1 MLFFGAGLGLRCSAG
16 FSVAAARGGYVL
28 QCAGFSSWSTGF
40 RRLGSAAVAPRLQST
55 VSIVNVHRLSC
66 SAACGI
72 FPDQGLNPCLLHWQA
87 DSLPLGHQ
95 GSPLPS
101 PLKDI
106 FIKYRILFCLFK
118 IIWLCQVL
126 VAACRISSC
135 LTRDRTRAQCNGSLE
150 SQPPEHSQVFF

>member
-1 MLFFGAGLGLRCSAG
+1 MG
-16 FSVAAARGGYVL
+16 FSLQWVL
-28 QCAGFSSWSTGF
+28 SLWSTGS
-40 RRLGSAAVAPRLQST
+40 RHMGSSSCSSQSLVHRLVVVP
-55 VSIVNVHRLSC
+55 HRLSC
-66 SAACGI
+66 SMACGI

-118 IIWLCQVL
+118 IIWLRQVL
-126 VAACRISSC
+126 VAACRISCC